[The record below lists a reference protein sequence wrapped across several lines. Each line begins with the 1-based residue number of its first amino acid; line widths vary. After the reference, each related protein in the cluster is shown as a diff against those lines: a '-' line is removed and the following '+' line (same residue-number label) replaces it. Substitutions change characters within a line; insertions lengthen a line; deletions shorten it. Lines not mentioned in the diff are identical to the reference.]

1 VNRALVGKGRYQSR
15 SQREQDRVQS
25 QIHTFAIRYWA
36 DEELKQQAEVLRCLG
51 QRLESPMQ
59 SREQIAQDLGEVN
72 LDRFVETCFEIVER
86 VMQV

>member
-36 DEELKQQAEVLRCLG
+36 DQALKEEGERLRCLG
-51 QRLESPMQ
+51 RSLDAPMQ
-59 SREQIAQDLGEVN
+59 SREQIAQDMQEVQ
-72 LDRFVETCFEIVER
+72 LDRFVDSCIVLVDR
-86 VMQV
+86 VMNV